1 MFIFFKVALCVFSP
15 FHTLDILGG
24 HMSFHIVS
32 SSVLPNNVFASTID
46 ALILDQWMDG
56 IRTLQTWLW
65 YVLSPSLRIHQFLNH
80 IMEKASIPT
89 PWSPKLSTLSY
100 VTWLGH
106 SSLKVHSL
114 CHSFELALPFSEVS
128 PLGFVTHWVPCVLLS
143 TSFIDTGESRFTGEY
158 WTPWERGTLVSTQQ
172 WVPGALFLHL

>member
-1 MFIFFKVALCVFSP
+1 
-15 FHTLDILGG
+15 
-24 HMSFHIVS
+24 MSFHIVS
-32 SSVLPNNVFASTID
+32 SSVLPSNIFASTID
-46 ALILDQWMDG
+46 ALVLDQWMDG
-56 IRTLQTWLW
+56 IHTLQTWLW
-65 YVLSPSLRIHQFLNH
+65 CVLSPSLRIHQFLNH
-80 IMEKASIPT
+80 IMEKASIPM
-89 PWSPKLSTLSY
+89 PRSPKLSTLSY

-158 WTPWERGTLVSTQQ
+158 WTPWERGALVSTQQ
-172 WVPGALFLHL
+172 WVPGALSLHL

>member
-1 MFIFFKVALCVFSP
+1 MFIFFKVTLCVFYP
-15 FHTLDILGG
+15 FHILDILGG
-24 HMSFHIVS
+24 HMPFHIVS
-32 SSVLPNNVFASTID
+32 SSVLPSNVFASTID
-46 ALILDQWMDG
+46 ALILDQWMAD
-56 IRTLQTWLW
+56 IHTLQTWLW
-65 YVLSPSLRIHQFLNH
+65 CVLSPSPRIHQFLNH

-158 WTPWERGTLVSTQQ
+158 WTPWERGALVR

>member
-1 MFIFFKVALCVFSP
+1 
-15 FHTLDILGG
+15 
-24 HMSFHIVS
+24 MSFHIVS
-32 SSVLPNNVFASTID
+32 SSVLPSNVFASTID
-46 ALILDQWMDG
+46 ALI
-56 IRTLQTWLW
+56 
-65 YVLSPSLRIHQFLNH
+65 
-80 IMEKASIPT
+80 
-89 PWSPKLSTLSY
+89 LSTLSY

-114 CHSFELALPFSEVS
+114 CHSFELAVSFSEVS

-158 WTPWERGTLVSTQQ
+158 WTPWERGALVR